1 MVSRILQVAGSSSRL
16 VSRLRRRSNGQEEAG
31 GGSVRISSPE
41 PAAGRPLQA
50 DGAALVLDDVAAI
63 GAGNPSPSS
72 TARSAVSPSSGAS
85 VGSVGSS
92 ASALSLSTASTSE
105 RCECEHHSHEHHSHE
120 HHSHGHHSHGHH
132 SLEHHLHA
140 QHSHAQH
147 SHAHSLARTQQPHAL
162 GAAPVPAPPA
172 APASLQ
178 RSACQE
184 SRHGQCDDS
193 EEDRVEGCSLD
204 AKIEKRRSMRDA
216 KTASGMSQQDL
227 RATIR
232 EVQMDSSLSA
242 TEKSKK
248 IQEIMSFSWKQSQ
261 QEMRPKR
268 SGSTTSASFKRRAG
282 SASAVG
288 VGNGNGV
295 GSSSSSSSSSM
306 RSSNQEGSG
315 RSRRSA
321 SSRTARMAEVDAAAL
336 SGVDYVS
343 VEDDFEDD
351 LDLGDGEG
359 EGEGEDEMEVDS
371 GPHGAA
377 GETES
382 EAEAVVTYHD
392 RAAGVL
398 GCEHYERKCHVS
410 APCCNEFFGCRF
422 CHDEAQDHAID
433 RYSIDRVRCMA
444 CGLAQPFAAQCS
456 GCSTQFARYH
466 CDVCRFFDDKE
477 GKKIYH
483 CDKCKICRIG
493 EGLGAD
499 YFHCDRCNACMS
511 ITLRDHKCVERSL
524 ESDCPVCSEYL
535 FTSTTPVMFLV
546 CGHCIHVKCY
556 EHYTQTNFTCPL
568 CCKSLG
574 DMSQYFN
581 RIDQML
587 AFERMPDEYQGWRS
601 LIFCSDCEQRS
612 TVPYHYV
619 YHKCAAGT
627 CGSYNT
633 KVMQT
638 FASQA
643 EADAAGAG
651 GATGEAGGA
660 TGAQAG
666 RAGRAAPQ
674 PQAGPR
680 SPATS
685 MGSPHSAPSSSSS
698 ASPPRW
704 R

>member
-1 MVSRILQVAGSSSRL
+1 MVSRILQAAESSSRIM
-16 VSRLRRRSNGQEEAG
+16 SRLRRRSSGQDGSGSDSARAG
-31 GGSVRISSPE
+31 LPEQSGGSPM
-41 PAAGRPLQA
+41 PAG
-50 DGAALVLDDVAAI
+50 GAALVLDDVTAV
-63 GAGNPSPSS
+63 GAGCPSPSFG
-72 TARSAVSPSSGAS
+72 ARSAASPSSGAS

-92 ASALSLSTASTSE
+92 KTALSLSTASTSE
-105 RCECEHHSHEHHSHE
+105 RCECEHHSHAHTGPHSQ
-120 HHSHGHHSHGHH
+120 
-132 SLEHHLHA
+132 HA
-140 QHSHAQH
+140 HAHAGLQSQH
-147 SHAHSLARTQQPHAL
+147 SHAHARPHSQHAHAHARAQVPHAPT
-162 GAAPVPAPPA
+162 AAPVPAP
-172 APASLQ
+172 APAPAPAPVS
-178 RSACQE
+178 
-184 SRHGQCDDS
+184 HGECDDS
-193 EEDRVEGCSLD
+193 EEDRAEGGSLD
-204 AKIEKRRSMRDA
+204 AKIQKRRSMRDA

-248 IQEIMSFSWKQSQ
+248 VQEIMSFSWKQSQ
-261 QEMRPKR
+261 QDVRPKR

-288 VGNGNGV
+288 VGGAGAGIGTGTGT
-295 GSSSSSSSSSM
+295 GSSSSSNM
-306 RSSNQEGSG
+306 HNSNQEGSG

-351 LDLGDGEG
+351 MDLGDGEA
-359 EGEGEDEMEVDS
+359 EGEGDVEMDS
-371 GPHGAA
+371 GSQGAA
-377 GETES
+377 CETETES
-382 EAEAVVTYHD
+382 ESETVVTYHD

-477 GKKIYH
+477 NKKIYH

-633 KVMQT
+633 RVMQT

-643 EADAAGAG
+643 EADAVGAPPSG
-651 GATGEAGGA
+651 NGAV
-660 TGAQAG
+660 GAQAA
-666 RAGRAAPQ
+666 RAPAAPQ
-674 PQAGPR
+674 PQPGPR

-685 MGSPHSAPSSSSS
+685 MGSPHSALSSSSS
-698 ASPPRW
+698 ASPQRW